1 MLLITLPWGRLK
13 PKLVMT
19 RVFES
24 FEADTVIWANEEV
37 SPSEAFV
44 RLDQLPVPVDA
55 EESSAVRVPT
65 RVCGFN
71 GPAVSA
77 LAFSAVMVIAA
88 TIESSHPS
96 ALQK

>member
-1 MLLITLPWGRLK
+1 MLLIKLPSGKLK

-24 FEADTVIWANEEV
+24 LEADTLIVARDEV
-37 SPSEAFV
+37 SASEAYVGFCQSV
-44 RLDQLPVPVDA
+44 MSVFA
-55 EESSAVRVPT
+55 EESSAVRVPSS
-65 RVCGFN
+65 VCGFN

-77 LAFSAVMVIAA
+77 LALSAVMVIAA